1 MSISRESS
9 AESAPKMSEEP
20 APVKG
25 PPRNVVTGL
34 VKAIRPRQWVKNLL
48 VLIAPVAAFGS
59 DVRACIGRT
68 DRLRAHQF
76 PVVSSRCANRAQ
88 QDDGRECQR
97 HH

>member
-1 MSISRESS
+1 MSISSDSS

-48 VLIAPVAAFGS
+48 VLIAPVAALGS
-59 DVRACIGRT
+59 DVQIRRARGAR
-68 DRLRAHQF
+68 
-76 PVVSSRCANRAQ
+76 SRC
-88 QDDGRECQR
+88 
-97 HH
+97 